1 MIKTAVITAKVD
13 KKLKED
19 AQEVLHA
26 MGLTL
31 SSYITA
37 SRKKAVAERRVE
49 VVASE
54 KMTSKLERIIGQARK
69 DFQNGENVSPQFSNA
84 KDAIAYLRR
93 EVEKIRKHEARISSP
108 IHKRTLKTV
117 A

>member
-1 MIKTAVITAKVD
+1 MTKTAVITAKVD

-37 SRKKAVAERRVE
+37 SLKKAVTERRVE
-49 VVASE
+49 FVALE
-54 KMTSKLERIIGQARK
+54 KMTPRLERSLAKIDK
-69 DFQNGENVSPQFSNA
+69 DIREGKNLVGPFSTIE
-84 KDAIAYLRR
+84 DFRLSL
-93 EVEKIRKHEARISSP
+93 ES
-108 IHKRTLKTV
+108 
-117 A
+117 